1 MNRHLSSASTTPRSR
16 CAANRCAS
24 GFSLIELMVVI
35 AIAAILT
42 GLAGPSILRMLSSNR
57 VQSEASSFVSDL
69 MYARSEAIKHG
80 QSVSLCASSDGGSC
94 LASGAWGSGWIVYYD
109 TSACGTLPSTTSPA
123 TTAST
128 TQTLLRVR
136 AAFKGSDTLA
146 GASTKTCVSFNREG
160 FGTNLGTSRLLFTLH
175 TSPASTQ
182 TTRCVAIDL
191 GGRVSTLTTA
201 DSSCT

>member
-1 MNRHLSSASTTPRSR
+1 MNRHLSSTSTTPRSR
-16 CAANRCAS
+16 YAANRCAS

-42 GLAGPSILRMLSSNR
+42 GLAAPSLGKMFSSNR
-57 VQSEASSFVSDL
+57 VQAEASAFVSDL
-69 MYARSEAIKHG
+69 MYARSEAIKRG
-80 QSVSLCASSDGGSC
+80 QPVSLCPSSDAVSC
-94 LASGAWGSGWIVYYD
+94 LTTNTWASGWIVFSD
-109 TSACGTLPSTTSPA
+109 ATACGTPPTTSAPA
-123 TTAST
+123 TA
-128 TQTLLRVR
+128 LRQR

-146 GASTKTCVSFNREG
+146 GASSNTCVSFNREG

-175 TSPASTQ
+175 ASPASTQ